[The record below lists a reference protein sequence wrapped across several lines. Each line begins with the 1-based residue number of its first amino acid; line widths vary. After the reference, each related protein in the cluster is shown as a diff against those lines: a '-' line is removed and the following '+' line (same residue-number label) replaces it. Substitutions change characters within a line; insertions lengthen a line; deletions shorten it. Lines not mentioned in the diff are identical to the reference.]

1 MPSTRAEALA
11 ELTAPG
17 YPYELRMQEIG
28 GRQYKVFTNAPN
40 NLRQLYEA
48 AISDLP
54 FFVYLD
60 ERLSFR
66 ETWERSAALANLL
79 QKEYGIQK
87 GDRVAISMRN
97 FPEWVLAFMATTSI
111 GGIAVAMNSLWQTD
125 EMVYGLKDCGAR
137 LLVADQERINR
148 LEPAR
153 PSIQI
158 EVLAVRPGSLRAGEQ
173 EFNTRLKP
181 HLNSAMPSVDVHP
194 DDPATIFY
202 TSGSTG
208 HPKGVVSTHRNI
220 LTALFSW
227 ELDGQSAALIAGTLP
242 ATPSQ
247 QPATLL
253 AVPLFHATGSHAVYL
268 QSYRAQ
274 RKIVSMYRWDPDH
287 AAELIERELISSVIA
302 PAAMTGDLVRVAKE
316 TKRDLSSLL
325 SVGGGGAPRAPEQVR
340 QIEASFAK
348 ALPGTGWGMTET
360 NAIGTGI
367 GGLDYLNRPASS
379 GRCSAVLELKVLD
392 EQGNILPAGQR
403 GELLIRGTSLFT
415 GYWNRPEVNATVFED
430 GWFRTGDVAYL
441 DEEGYLF
448 IVDRIKDLIIRGGEN
463 IGCGQVEAALVMHP
477 DILEAA
483 VYAVPDERLGEE
495 VGATIY
501 VNKPLDENDLREFLS
516 QHLAR
521 FEVPRY
527 IRMIG
532 EPLPR
537 TASGKILKRELREAA
552 IKLMALIGAIS

>member
-1 MPSTRAEALA
+1 MTLTRAQALTQ
-11 ELTAPG
+11 LTAPG
-17 YPYELRMQEIG
+17 QPYALVERTLRGQTC
-28 GRQYKVFTNAPN
+28 KVFEHAPPT
-40 NLRQLYEA
+40 LHDLYRDTLSE
-48 AISDLP
+48 LP
-54 FFVYLD
+54 FFVFQD

-66 ETWERSAALANLL
+66 ETYQRAASLAALL
-79 QKEYGIQK
+79 QDGYGVRK

-111 GGIAVAMNSLWQTD
+111 GGIAVAMNALWQTD
-125 EMVYGLKDCGAR
+125 EMVYGLNDCGAR
-137 LLVADQERINR
+137 VLIADQERLDR
-148 LEPAR
+148 LAPAR
-153 PSIQI
+153 SQVAVD
-158 EVLAVRPGSLRAGEQ
+158 VLAVRPGAQSAAEA
-173 EFNTRLKP
+173 EFNSRIAP
-181 HLNSAMPSVDVHP
+181 YRHASMPDVDVQP

-220 LTALFSW
+220 LTALMSW
-227 ELDGQSAALIAGTLP
+227 ELDVQASILVTGV
-242 ATPSQ
+242 TPPQPTQ

-253 AVPLFHATGSHAVYL
+253 AVPLFHVTGSHAVYL

-274 RKIVSMYRWDPDH
+274 RKMVSMYRWDPEY
-287 AAELIERELISSVIA
+287 AAELIEREQISSVTA
-302 PAAMTGDLVRVAKE
+302 PAAMTGDLVRVARQ
-316 TKRDLSSLL
+316 TQRDLGSLL

-340 QIEASFAK
+340 QIEASFSS
-348 ALPGTGWGMTET
+348 ALPNTGWGMTET
-360 NAIGTGI
+360 NGIGTGI

-392 EQGNILPAGQR
+392 EQGNSLPAGQR
-403 GELLIRGTSLFT
+403 GELLIRGTSLFQ
-415 GYWNRPEVNATVFED
+415 GYWNRPDVNATAFED

-441 DEEGYLF
+441 DDEGYLF

-477 DILEAA
+477 DVLEAA
-483 VYAVPDERLGEE
+483 VYAIPDDRLGEE
-495 VGATIY
+495 VGATLY
-501 VNKPLDENDLREFLS
+501 VRTAVDEKELRAFLE

-527 IRMIG
+527 FRIVHS
-532 EPLPR
+532 PLPR

-552 IKLMALIGAIS
+552 IKSMQ